1 MKIIGWLMIS
11 VLLFSILSFLGCA
24 PEEHTYS
31 LSLSFPMETNISNRC
46 ELVATATEDGTP
58 VSGVTVRF
66 EFAEDSCHN
75 PKNLVGNESYD
86 REVWVWA
93 EEAPL
98 MCEWEYLS
106 PLISQYKPLATQYWK
121 KEKVYSNSNNYV
133 YCSTGPSGE
142 PAKFAYTG
150 IKSGTDTIV
159 VSANVSGYELEYT
172 ATITWLPHVSPSSS
186 WDLNGPEIHTTD
198 MTGYEVLEMKIE
210 IADAQLEGP
219 WLLNIGNSPSN
230 DGAGGDGGDFSND
243 SELDITGD
251 GHNFTLQ
258 LYANEYFSTPGAV
271 LANLSDLFPTAT
283 NTTAWILRVKIADQK
298 MCVLNE
304 NTGASIDVTSQYIF
318 RLGGPDAEAGQN
330 DFIYYTAFNC
340 VISGNPDRTGSGVTK
355 VTYMWRST
363 WDNPSWEIP

>member
-1 MKIIGWLMIS
+1 MKEMKIVGWLMIS

-75 PKNLVGNESYD
+75 PKNLVGNESYE
-86 REVWVWA
+86 REVCQWL
-93 EEAPL
+93 ETCPLTSEA
-98 MCEWEYLS
+98 EYLRA
-106 PLISQYKPLATQYWK
+106 LISACWK
-121 KEKVYSNSNNYV
+121 REKVYSNSSNYV
-133 YCSTGPSGE
+133 YCTTGGNSCE
-142 PAKFAYTG
+142 AKFAYWG
-150 IKSGTDTIV
+150 MKPGTDTIV
-159 VSANVSGYELEYT
+159 VSANVSGYELEST

-186 WDLNGPEIHTTD
+186 SDLNGPEIHTID

-271 LANLSDLFPTAT
+271 LANLTDLFPTAT
-283 NTTAWILRVKIADQK
+283 NTTTWILRVKIADQK

-340 VISGNPDRTGSGVTK
+340 VISWNSDRTGSGVTK
-355 VTYMWRST
+355 VTFMWRST